1 MATEDDHPSAEE
13 GQHELEPR
21 PLSPA
26 IFPGARRTAAESL
39 RTSCD
44 LAMGLCYRFLDS
56 RFGAALRQ
64 AAVSASRIMSIVAAG
79 K

>member
-1 MATEDDHPSAEE
+1 
-13 GQHELEPR
+13 
-21 PLSPA
+21 
-26 IFPGARRTAAESL
+26 
-39 RTSCD
+39 
-44 LAMGLCYRFLDS
+44 MGLCYRFLDS